1 MLSSITPLGE
11 RSRGNRW
18 WLTVTAYLVGATL
31 GGASTGVVFGLLG
44 MPLRWLDPST
54 TQLAVAAL
62 VLGLAAL
69 AFDASGGRLDLPRT
83 RHQVNEDWT
92 TIYRGWVYGFG
103 WGFELGMGLVTVV
116 TAATIYLVFA
126 LALLTASPAL
136 GALIG
141 ATFGLARGLVI
152 LSASRVQTPDALL
165 AFHRRLQSSAPVA
178 QAATVGADAL
188 VVVAAAAVA
197 IR

>member
-31 GGASTGVVFGLLG
+31 GGAVTGTAFGVLG
-44 MPLRWLDPST
+44 LPLRWLGPST
-54 TQLAVAAL
+54 TQIALVAV

-69 AFDASGGRLDLPRT
+69 AFDASGGRLRLPRT
-83 RHQVNEDWT
+83 SHQVNEDWT
-92 TIYRGWVYGFG
+92 SIYRGWVYGFG

-126 LALLTASPAL
+126 LAFLTASPAL

-152 LSASRVQTPDALL
+152 LSASRVHSPDALL
-165 AFHRRLQSSAPVA
+165 TFHRRLQESAAVA
-178 QAATVGADAL
+178 RAAAVGADAL
-188 VVVAAAAVA
+188 VVVAAVTVAV
-197 IR
+197 R